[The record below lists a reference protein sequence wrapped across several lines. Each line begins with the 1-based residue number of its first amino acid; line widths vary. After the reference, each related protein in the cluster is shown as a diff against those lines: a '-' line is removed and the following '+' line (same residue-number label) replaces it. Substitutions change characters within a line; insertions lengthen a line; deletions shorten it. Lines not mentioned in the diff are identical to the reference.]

1 MKSAAARH
9 ADGTQGE
16 REAVAIVGMACRF
29 PGAPDTAAFWRLLR
43 NGSSAISDDWPGRG
57 GEPPAGWAAAAA
69 RFGAYLADVAAFD
82 ADFFGISPAEASAM
96 DPQQRLTLE
105 LAWEAFEDAGI
116 VPAAADGAGTGV
128 FIGAIR
134 NDYAALTL
142 RMGLD
147 AIGRYT
153 MTGEHRSMIANRVSY
168 ILGLHGPSLTVDTG
182 QSSSAAAFHMACE
195 NLRSG
200 ECSLA
205 LAGGVNLNITP
216 DSAISAE
223 RFGGLSPAGRC
234 FTFDARANGF
244 VRGEGGGVVVLKLL
258 RDAVADGDDVY
269 CVVRGSALNND
280 GGGPGLTVPSSAAQQ
295 DVLSLAYQRAGVDPA
310 SVQYVELHGT
320 GTPAGDPVEAAAL
333 GSVLGT
339 ARQRTTP
346 LRVGSVKTNIG
357 HLEGAA
363 GIAGLIKTVLCL
375 QHRELPASLNFE
387 TPHPRIPLD
396 ALGLHVQR
404 ELGPWPAGDQPLTAG
419 VSSFGM
425 GGTNCHIVL
434 TQSPAVPAVA
444 APAPASA
451 DLAVWPISARTGAA
465 LRAQAARL
473 GAFADAT
480 PELDLAAAGAS
491 LAGTRSRFEHR
502 AVILASGR
510 AGLRRGLERL
520 SGGEAA
526 PSGGGAAA
534 SAGDP
539 AVAVVEGT
547 ATGDSGPV
555 AFVFPA
561 ESMPAP
567 GPAAELL
574 DSSAPFRDQLLAC
587 SDALRPHLGWA
598 VTDVLRGTRR
608 TVPLDRPEAADPVSF
623 AIMAGLAGL
632 WRSAGVLPA
641 AVLGTGAGYVAAAYV
656 AGWLSLADAAA
667 VIALRSRLLAA
678 DATAALA
685 AADIAQLANLHGG
698 DRQAPGVAGY
708 APATGERLE
717 TADLDAGH
725 WLDGLRAAPLSE
737 TAIQA
742 MAADGH
748 RIFVE
753 LSTLPVIVPEIERL
767 LGSQPGPAVTAC
779 GSLHR
784 GQGGWNYLLAS
795 AARLYVRGVAVS
807 WPALGPSPA
816 TRRVKLPT
824 YPFQRRRHWVDGR
837 AADRDRAESAPD
849 PGRAPVSLPPPG
861 QLLDMVRR
869 HAAAALGHDET
880 GTLNPDRSFHQLGFD
895 SLTAA
900 EFASRLAAET
910 GLTLPATLTYDFPTP
925 EAVAGHLVSL
935 RSADHI
941 AQPEA
946 RPAKTPP
953 ADTVTSTVRTSTT
966 SRPRP
971 PAEPCSWDE
980 PVAVVGVGCR
990 FAGGVGCAEDLWEV
1004 VAGGRDVVSGFPADR
1019 QWPGGLAGEFA
1030 RAGGFIE
1037 DAGGF
1042 DAGFFGISPREAL
1055 AMDPQQRLLLEVTW
1069 EAVEQAGLDPES
1081 LRGTAAGVFA
1091 GVIGQEY
1098 GPRMHEAPAELAGYL
1113 MTGSTASVASGRVA
1127 YALGLRGPAVT
1138 IDTACSSSLVAIH
1151 LACQALRA
1159 GECSLALAGGVTV
1172 MAAPGMFTE
1181 FARQQGLARDGRCKP
1196 FAAAADGTSWGEGAG
1211 VLVLERL
1218 SEATAAG
1225 HRIVAVIRGSAVN
1238 QDGASNGLTAP
1249 SGPAQQQVIRQALAA
1264 AGLGP
1269 GDIDAIE
1276 AHGTGTALG
1285 DPIEA
1290 RALASAYSPR
1300 PPGRP
1305 LLLRSVK
1312 SNIGHTQAAAGAAGV
1327 ITMIMAIRH
1336 GLLPHT
1342 LHIDAPTPHVDWAA
1356 GPLRLLTH
1364 DQPWPAAGRPR
1375 RAAISSFGISG
1386 TNAHLILEQPPAPAP
1401 APDGAAGPGPGQDTG
1416 QDPGW
1421 PGPVTWP
1428 VSAKTPAAL
1437 AAWARNLQQLRTRH
1451 PQLPAAAI
1459 GDALATTR
1467 TAFTHRAVIIAPDPA
1482 RLDTALTALAGGQD
1496 APGLV
1501 RGTPGPPGA
1510 TAFLFSG
1517 QGSQRPGMGRQ
1528 LSDTFPVFARAL
1540 ADACDCLDP
1549 GLPDGSPPLRDIM
1562 FAGPGTARAA
1572 LLNQTA
1578 YTQAALFAYQSAL
1591 YRLLEHLGPP
1601 PSYLLGHSIGEITA
1615 AHAAGVLSLPDTAT
1629 LVTARGTLM
1638 QSLPPGA
1645 MAVIEATETE
1655 LAPHLHHP
1663 HAAIAAVNAPRSLVI
1678 SGDTATIENLSRH
1691 WKAQGR
1697 RVIFLNVS
1705 HAFHSPHMDPI
1716 LDDFRAVAGTLTYHQ
1731 PAIPLISNLTG
1742 QPVTPGQLTPAYW
1755 TRHIRQPVRFADA
1768 IRHLATHDTTA
1779 YLEITP
1785 QPTLTP
1791 LITASLP
1798 ATHPQPLITSTHHRG
1813 RPEPTALLTALAH
1826 AHTHGLPVHWPRTH
1840 PPATTQHIPLPTY
1853 PFQHQHYWLTPAPP
1867 PPAQHPLTGTTIPL
1881 ADSGQIL
1888 LSGEISLDRQPW
1900 LADHV
1905 MAGTVMLPGTALV
1918 ELALHAAGQAGAGYV
1933 GELTLEAPLRLPR
1946 MGVIELQ
1953 VRVDPV
1959 DDSDRRAL
1967 VIHARPAPVPDDEQ
1981 IPADWTRLA
1990 SGTLAAGPPEAPAP
2004 ADAEWPPPGASP
2016 VDVDDLYDRLAAAGY
2031 EYGAGFRGVRAAWQS
2046 GEDIYADVELPAGA
2060 QAEAGR
2066 FGLHPALF
2074 DAALH
2079 PLVLTGLLA
2088 GDGQG
2093 RARIPFSWSG
2103 VRLYARGATAV
2114 RVMISPAGPDSAMLA
2129 LYGPDGEAVAMT
2141 DSLTLLASTPSRGH
2155 GPPADLYQLRWDAAT
2170 TPADPLP
2177 PDAHAL
2183 LTADGPGG
2191 GNPGAGPPLRR
2202 YPSLAAVLDA
2212 TAGGSP
2218 APAVLVAELSGL
2230 AGQLPGC
2237 LPEQAEAMT
2246 QRARELVQ
2254 EFLAS
2259 AELAGSRLVIVTQGA
2274 LAVRPG
2280 ERVRTVA
2287 QAGVWGMVRAAESER
2302 PGRLILADTDDT
2314 VASRNAI
2321 TSLAATGEPQ
2331 VAIRDGELLVP
2342 RLGRADPADELVPPS
2357 GTAAWRL
2364 DAPDRNGPDGLVL
2377 APWPEAEQALGPGQ
2391 VRVELRAAGLNFRDA
2406 LISLGIYPGTGRIGS
2421 EGAGIVTE
2429 VAADVTG
2436 VVPGDRVMGLFD
2448 GIGPVAVTSR
2458 SRLVPIPR
2466 GWSFA
2471 QASAVPLVF
2480 VTAYLALRD
2489 MAKLQPGESVLIH
2502 AATGGVG
2509 MAALQLAR
2517 HWQGEPYAT
2526 ASTAKW
2532 PALDALGLDGQ
2543 HIASSRT
2550 LEFEPRFLTATRGR
2564 GVNVVLNSL
2573 AGEFTDAS
2581 MRLLVPGGRFIEL
2594 GKTDLRDP
2602 RDVAVAHPRLSYQ
2615 PLNLADVPEQR
2626 IQQVL
2631 SELHAM
2637 FEAGTLRPLPVTAWH
2652 VRQAREAVHHL
2663 ARARHTGKLVLTFPV
2678 PLDGNGT
2685 VLIAGGTGTLGA
2697 CVARQLVARHGARHL
2712 LLASRSGPAAD
2723 GAAEIVADLSEL
2735 GAEVTV
2741 AACDTAD
2748 RTAVENL
2755 LGSIPARHP
2764 LTAVIHLAGQLDDV
2778 PVADLTAAQLAAV
2791 FRPKVRTAWN
2801 LHELTRDHDLS
2812 AFVMFSSVVGLL
2824 GLPGQAN
2831 YAAANTVLDAL
2842 ACHRHL
2848 AGLPATAL
2856 AWGLWAGDTGM
2867 TRHLTTQDLARM
2879 RRHGVAAMPTDEA
2892 LALFGDMLQASQPTL
2907 VPVRL
2912 DRHALRSRDAT
2923 VPVLLTGLVGSRRP
2937 AVSGTSLAQ
2946 RLSARDEAGQRSILL
2961 KLIRDNAAVALGHA
2975 NPGAM
2980 DTSRTFRQ
2988 LGFDSLTAIEFRNRL
3003 AAETGLNLPA
3013 TLTFDFPTPVGL
3025 ATRLREEIVPAAI
3038 PDVESIT
3045 AGLDQ
3050 LELAVARAG
3059 VDDSDY
3065 ATIKLRLQSIVNKM
3079 DSYRCPLNEN
3089 GKEADD
3095 LSLATDEELFAA
3107 LDEEIGPPRA
3117 TERPAR
3123 RADSRE
3129 NRHGE

>member
-526 PSGGGAAA
+526 PSGSAAAPSGGGAAA

-910 GLTLPATLTYDFPTP
+910 GLTLPTTLTYDFPTP

-1881 ADSGQIL
+1881 ADRGRQWFGGRMSASEPWFAAQHRLLGTPVLPAAALIEWALAAARLSAGDSGATWTLRDIRFSEMLPIRGDRTIAVQAVAEDQAGSARIRCYSAPDGQDGDWVEHVTVEAAGPGGPPGPDRAATDPAGTGPPPGEPAWPGTEPGQAGEPADQAAATGPL
-1888 LSGEISLDRQPW
+1888 LPGATGERLYQFFRRRGIDYGPAFRIVTSLSRDGDDVTGHIDAHGPDGVQASGGGEHDGRDWLLDPVVLDACFHVAAPFLAENQEGLWVPASIGRMVVRGRLPDQVWCRARRNGPPAAGECVVDLELRSGSGETLITIERLSFRLLPPAAIAGIADSALRRLEVRWVPMTEPAPQVAPGSATWVIASTDALVARDWQAQLRDRQISSVTVTLARDARSQPPDLPL
-1900 LADHV
+1900 LADEADAERLLGDLQRQRRPVAGLILHAAPDPDGADPDG
-1905 MAGTVMLPGTALV
+1905 MADRTYRLAESSFALLKHFLRRYGGSAAGLLICTTGAMSFPAQSRPPDLTQSVLNGLTRAVISEYPELRCVQADLDAGGPPPLLPAVIDQAAALPGSGHLALRDGSWHQARLV
-1918 ELALHAAGQAGAGYV
+1918 EASQPAASPRIRPDASYLITGGLGGLGASVADWLMRHGARTLLLAGRHVSPEPSWVADLRARGVRIELARADMSDPASVHALFESSRRELPPFRGIIHAAGVTDDGSLEELGWSRIRAVLEPKVSGAWLLHRQTEDADLDFFVLFSSITSMTGAAGQAGYVAANSFLDALAEYRRGRGQAATSVSWGPWSGAGMAARPGVLPLLAARGLDAISADEALGALGHVLGEPAAHV
-1933 GELTLEAPLRLPR
+1933 GVAR
-1946 MGVIELQ
+1946 I
-1953 VRVDPV
+1953 DW
-1959 DDSDRRAL
+1959 RRAAGARPQPYAL
-1967 VIHARPAPVPDDEQ
+1967 LDDLCPQDPPAARPAPGRPVSELVQ
-1981 IPADWTRLA
+1981 LA
-1990 SGTLAAGPPEAPAP
+1990 LT
-2004 ADAEWPPPGASP
+2004 
-2016 VDVDDLYDRLAAAGY
+2016 DL
-2031 EYGAGFRGVRAAWQS
+2031 
-2046 GEDIYADVELPAGA
+2046 
-2060 QAEAGR
+2060 
-2066 FGLHPALF
+2066 
-2074 DAALH
+2074 
-2079 PLVLTGLLA
+2079 
-2088 GDGQG
+2088 G
-2093 RARIPFSWSG
+2093 RAR
-2103 VRLYARGATAV
+2103 
-2114 RVMISPAGPDSAMLA
+2114 
-2129 LYGPDGEAVAMT
+2129 EAVLG
-2141 DSLTLLASTPSRGH
+2141 DLLAYLGQLLGLTE
-2155 GPPADLYQLRWDAAT
+2155 ADCDAAK
-2170 TPADPLP
+2170 PA
-2177 PDAHAL
+2177 
-2183 LTADGPGG
+2183 
-2191 GNPGAGPPLRR
+2191 
-2202 YPSLAAVLDA
+2202 
-2212 TAGGSP
+2212 
-2218 APAVLVAELSGL
+2218 
-2230 AGQLPGC
+2230 
-2237 LPEQAEAMT
+2237 
-2246 QRARELVQ
+2246 
-2254 EFLAS
+2254 F
-2259 AELAGSRLVIVTQGA
+2259 AGSRL
-2274 LAVRPG
+2274 
-2280 ERVRTVA
+2280 
-2287 QAGVWGMVRAAESER
+2287 SEF
-2302 PGRLILADTDDT
+2302 GLDSLTTIRLRNQLLADYAVD
-2314 VASRNAI
+2314 
-2321 TSLAATGEPQ
+2321 LPP
-2331 VAIRDGELLVP
+2331 ELLF
-2342 RLGRADPADELVPPS
+2342 GG
-2357 GTAAWRL
+2357 GTAADIADQVCQQL
-2364 DAPDRNGPDGLVL
+2364 TLRNIIATDGDL
-2377 APWPEAEQALGPGQ
+2377 E
-2391 VRVELRAAGLNFRDA
+2391 D
-2406 LISLGIYPGTGRIGS
+2406 
-2421 EGAGIVTE
+2421 
-2429 VAADVTG
+2429 
-2436 VVPGDRVMGLFD
+2436 
-2448 GIGPVAVTSR
+2448 
-2458 SRLVPIPR
+2458 
-2466 GWSFA
+2466 
-2471 QASAVPLVF
+2471 
-2480 VTAYLALRD
+2480 D
-2489 MAKLQPGESVLIH
+2489 MA
-2502 AATGGVG
+2502 
-2509 MAALQLAR
+2509 
-2517 HWQGEPYAT
+2517 
-2526 ASTAKW
+2526 
-2532 PALDALGLDGQ
+2532 
-2543 HIASSRT
+2543 
-2550 LEFEPRFLTATRGR
+2550 
-2564 GVNVVLNSL
+2564 
-2573 AGEFTDAS
+2573 
-2581 MRLLVPGGRFIEL
+2581 
-2594 GKTDLRDP
+2594 
-2602 RDVAVAHPRLSYQ
+2602 
-2615 PLNLADVPEQR
+2615 
-2626 IQQVL
+2626 
-2631 SELHAM
+2631 
-2637 FEAGTLRPLPVTAWH
+2637 
-2652 VRQAREAVHHL
+2652 
-2663 ARARHTGKLVLTFPV
+2663 
-2678 PLDGNGT
+2678 
-2685 VLIAGGTGTLGA
+2685 
-2697 CVARQLVARHGARHL
+2697 
-2712 LLASRSGPAAD
+2712 
-2723 GAAEIVADLSEL
+2723 
-2735 GAEVTV
+2735 EV
-2741 AACDTAD
+2741 
-2748 RTAVENL
+2748 
-2755 LGSIPARHP
+2755 
-2764 LTAVIHLAGQLDDV
+2764 
-2778 PVADLTAAQLAAV
+2778 
-2791 FRPKVRTAWN
+2791 
-2801 LHELTRDHDLS
+2801 
-2812 AFVMFSSVVGLL
+2812 
-2824 GLPGQAN
+2824 
-2831 YAAANTVLDAL
+2831 
-2842 ACHRHL
+2842 
-2848 AGLPATAL
+2848 
-2856 AWGLWAGDTGM
+2856 
-2867 TRHLTTQDLARM
+2867 
-2879 RRHGVAAMPTDEA
+2879 
-2892 LALFGDMLQASQPTL
+2892 
-2907 VPVRL
+2907 
-2912 DRHALRSRDAT
+2912 
-2923 VPVLLTGLVGSRRP
+2923 
-2937 AVSGTSLAQ
+2937 
-2946 RLSARDEAGQRSILL
+2946 
-2961 KLIRDNAAVALGHA
+2961 
-2975 NPGAM
+2975 
-2980 DTSRTFRQ
+2980 
-2988 LGFDSLTAIEFRNRL
+2988 
-3003 AAETGLNLPA
+3003 
-3013 TLTFDFPTPVGL
+3013 
-3025 ATRLREEIVPAAI
+3025 
-3038 PDVESIT
+3038 IT
-3045 AGLDQ
+3045 
-3050 LELAVARAG
+3050 
-3059 VDDSDY
+3059 
-3065 ATIKLRLQSIVNKM
+3065 I
-3079 DSYRCPLNEN
+3079 
-3089 GKEADD
+3089 
-3095 LSLATDEELFAA
+3095 
-3107 LDEEIGPPRA
+3107 
-3117 TERPAR
+3117 
-3123 RADSRE
+3123 
-3129 NRHGE
+3129 